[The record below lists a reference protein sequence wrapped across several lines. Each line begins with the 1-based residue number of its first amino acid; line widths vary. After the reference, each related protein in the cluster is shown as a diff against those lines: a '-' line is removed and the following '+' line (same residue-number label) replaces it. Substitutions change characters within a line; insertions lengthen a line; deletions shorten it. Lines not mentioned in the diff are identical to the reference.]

1 MSFSIFTPLLYLLF
15 GLVLGRTR
23 LQLKGIAAAFLTNV
37 VIPLVIIY
45 NLATY
50 RSGLLAVVL
59 GVVAIMAVMAAVG
72 GALTRDPIRNLCFFY
87 LNIGWLGMPIATAL
101 FEDSA
106 ASLYIAAYIGSTV
119 FGNSIGAGMLEHGV
133 SLQHRMMKLLKSPP
147 VVSVLAGIALL
158 PLGDV
163 ITVQFDTLYQVLK
176 FLLGFIGMAI
186 LGLWLSESKVQFKDI
201 KNELLP
207 SLYRSITLFLLLT
220 LFVMLCTFLN
230 VNFVTQNLAALY
242 LICLLP
248 PAANII
254 VLETH
259 YRKTGNSAKIIAS
272 GTCISIV
279 AIFVYAIAIHGLRAA
294 T

>member
-101 FEDSA
+101 FGDSA

-163 ITVQFDTLYQVLK
+163 IAVQFDTLYQVLK

-186 LGLWLSESKVQFKDI
+186 LGLWLAESKVQFKDI

-220 LFVMLCTFLN
+220 LFVMLCTFLE

-254 VLETH
+254 VLESH

>member
-1 MSFSIFTPLLYLLF
+1 MSISVFTPLLYLLF

-23 LQLKGIAAAFLTNV
+23 LQLKGIASAFLTNV

-59 GVVAIMAVMAAVG
+59 GVMTIMVIMATVG
-72 GALTRDPIRNLCFFY
+72 GALTRDPVRNLCFFY

-101 FEDSA
+101 FGDNA

-133 SLQHRMMKLLKSPP
+133 GLQDRLMKLLRSPP
-147 VVSVLAGIALL
+147 VISVLIGFALL

-163 ITVQFDTLYQVLK
+163 IATQFHTLYQVLK

-186 LGLWLSESKVQFKDI
+186 LGLWLSESKVQLKDI
-201 KNELLP
+201 KHELLP
-207 SLYRSITLFLLLT
+207 ALYRSITLLLLLT
-220 LFVMLCTFLN
+220 LFVMLCTYFK
-230 VNFVTQNLAALY
+230 VDFVTQNLAALY

-259 YRKTGNSAKIIAS
+259 YRKTGESAKIIAS

-279 AIFVYAIAIHGLRAA
+279 AIFVYAIAIYGLRAA
-294 T
+294 A

>member
-1 MSFSIFTPLLYLLF
+1 MSLSIFTPLLYLLF
-15 GLVLGRTR
+15 GLLLGQTR
-23 LQLKGIAAAFLTNV
+23 LQLKGIASAFLTNV

-59 GVVAIMAVMAAVG
+59 GVMAIMAVMAAVG
-72 GALTRDPIRNLCFFY
+72 GAFTRDPIRNLCFFY

-101 FEDSA
+101 FGDSA

-133 SLQHRMMKLLKSPP
+133 SLQDRLVKLLKSPP
-147 VVSVLAGIALL
+147 VISVVIGFVLL

-163 ITVQFDTLYQVLK
+163 IAVQFHTLYQVLK

-207 SLYRSITLFLLLT
+207 ALYRSVTLFVLLT
-220 LFVMLCTFLN
+220 LFVILCTFLE

-259 YRKTGNSAKIIAS
+259 YRKTGDSAKIIAS

-279 AIFVYAIAIHGLRAA
+279 AIFVYAIAIYGIRAA

>member
-1 MSFSIFTPLLYLLF
+1 MSFSIFTPLIYLLF
-15 GLVLGRTR
+15 GLLLGQTK
-23 LQLKGIAAAFLTNV
+23 LQLKGIASAFLTNA

-50 RSGLLAVVL
+50 PAGLLAVVL
-59 GVVAIMAVMAAVG
+59 GVMVIMLVMATLG
-72 GALTRDPIRNLCFFY
+72 SWFTRDPVRNLCFFY

-101 FEDSA
+101 FGDSA
-106 ASLYIAAYIGSTV
+106 ASLYIAAYIGSTI

-133 SLQHRMMKLLKSPP
+133 DIRDRLVKLLKSPP
-147 VVSVLAGIALL
+147 VISVMIGVALL
-158 PLGDV
+158 PFGDA
-163 ITVQFDTLYQVLK
+163 IAFHLHTLYEISK

-207 SLYRSITLFLLLT
+207 SLYRSVTLFLLLS
-220 LFVMLCTFLN
+220 LFVMICTWLK
-230 VNFVTQNLAALY
+230 VSFVTQNLAALY

-259 YRKTGNSAKIIAS
+259 YRNTGSSARIIAS

-279 AIFVYAIAIHGLRAA
+279 AIFVYAIVIHGFRPIS
-294 T
+294 

>member
-1 MSFSIFTPLLYLLF
+1 MSLSIFTPLLYLLF
-15 GLVLGRTR
+15 GLLLGQTK
-23 LQLKGIAAAFLTNV
+23 LQLKSIASAFLTKV

-45 NLATY
+45 NLASY
-50 RSGLLAVVL
+50 QSGLIAVVL
-59 GVVAIMAVMAAVG
+59 GVMAIMAVMATL
-72 GALTRDPIRNLCFFY
+72 GALLTRDPIRNLCFFY

-101 FEDSA
+101 FGDNA
-106 ASLYIAAYIGSTV
+106 ASLYIAAYIGSTI

-133 SLQHRMMKLLKSPP
+133 NMRNRLIKILQSPP
-147 VVSVLAGIALL
+147 VISVIIGLALL

-163 ITVQFDTLYQVLK
+163 IVLHLHTFYEVLK

-186 LGLWLSESKVQFKDI
+186 LGLWLSESKVQLKDI
-201 KNELLP
+201 KDELLP

-220 LFVMLCTFLN
+220 LFLMICSWLN
-230 VNFVTQNLAALY
+230 VRFVMQSVTALY

-259 YRKTGNSAKIIAS
+259 YRNTGDSAKIIAS

-279 AIFVYAIAIHGLRAA
+279 AIFIYAIVIYGLRSAS
-294 T
+294 